1 MQNIS
6 TLRILRNIWR
16 ESPRRAIRV
25 AWRHLLV
32 RLGLPIV
39 PPNMDTMIRVPTESP
54 IETAPN
60 GDTLTPT
67 RAWRWNGTGP
77 LVELYARTRDDHER

>member
-32 RLGLPIV
+32 RLGLPIE
-39 PPNMDTMIRVPTESP
+39 M
-54 IETAPN
+54 APN